1 MLVAEHIDLYQHRL
15 YLYLDPRRYQLS
27 GGWRCIGSCLPNHVG
42 RRDLTQTLRFK
53 SGDSRLYCRLCTSGE
68 LGQYVMKGITK
79 FLQRTPHM
87 VSSKVGMSAKST
99 DVEFDHLRHKFEAME
114 KLIKQLAKES
124 NTYLGAVKS
133 VYFRFS

>member
-1 MLVAEHIDLYQHRL
+1 
-15 YLYLDPRRYQLS
+15 
-27 GGWRCIGSCLPNHVG
+27 
-42 RRDLTQTLRFK
+42 
-53 SGDSRLYCRLCTSGE
+53 
-68 LGQYVMKGITK
+68 MKGITK